1 MTESARR
8 WRVLSAGVAAG
19 LAGVVGLAGNTASAE
34 PVFPMPPT
42 PGPAP
47 VTQAAPLAPAAAP
60 AAAAVPATSSL
71 GVMNQTSG
79 VPAAAIPGAVT
90 APAAA
95 PSVPTAA
102 PSVPTAAPQ
111 IVPATSG
118 TLSEFFAGQGVKMEP
133 QVADNFTALNI
144 VLPMPTN
151 WTKVPDPNV
160 PNAFAV
166 IADRTSKDLYTPN
179 AQVVVY
185 KLVGDFDPRAA
196 ISHGYVDTQK
206 LLGWRAT
213 DMSMSDFYGFPSA
226 FIEGSYTEGSQVL
239 NTSRRHVIA
248 TSGNDRYLVSL
259 SVNWSA
265 ANQGISAAADA
276 TDAIVS
282 GFRVS
287 APTPAAAAPP
297 AAQPPVSPPML
308 PALPQLPGLPN

>member
-19 LAGVVGLAGNTASAE
+19 LAGFVSLAGNTASAE
-34 PVFPMPPT
+34 PVLPMPP
-42 PGPAP
+42 AP
-47 VTQAAPLAPAAAP
+47 VPSPVVQQAAPLAPAAAP
-60 AAAAVPATSSL
+60 AAAAVPGTSSL
-71 GVMNQTSG
+71 GVTNQTPG
-79 VPAAAIPGAVT
+79 VPAATVPTGTVPTGAVPA
-90 APAAA
+90 APAA
-95 PSVPTAA
+95 VPQPA
-102 PSVPTAAPQ
+102 

-118 TLSEFFAGQGVKMEP
+118 TLSEFLAEHGVKMEP

-185 KLVGDFDPRAA
+185 KLIGDFDPRAA
-196 ISHGYVDTQK
+196 ISHGYVDSQK
-206 LLGWRAT
+206 LLGWRTT
-213 DMSMSDFYGFPSA
+213 DMAMGDFYGFPSS

-248 TSGNDRYLVSL
+248 TSGDDR
-259 SVNWSA
+259 
-265 ANQGISAAADA
+265 
-276 TDAIVS
+276 
-282 GFRVS
+282 
-287 APTPAAAAPP
+287 
-297 AAQPPVSPPML
+297 
-308 PALPQLPGLPN
+308 

>member
-19 LAGVVGLAGNTASAE
+19 LAGVMGLAGNTASAE
-34 PVFPMPPT
+34 PVFPLPPA
-42 PGPAP
+42 PGPGP

-60 AAAAVPATSSL
+60 AAAAVPGTSSL
-71 GVMNQTSG
+71 GVTNQTSG
-79 VPAAAIPGAVT
+79 VPAGTVPPGAALPV
-90 APAAA
+90 
-95 PSVPTAA
+95 
-102 PSVPTAAPQ
+102 AAPQ
-111 IVPATSG
+111 PIVAATSG
-118 TLSEFFAGQGVKMEP
+118 TLSEFFAEHGVKMEP
-133 QVADNFTALNI
+133 QVSDNFTALNI

-185 KLVGDFDPRAA
+185 KLVGDFDPKAA
-196 ISHGYVDTQK
+196 ISHGYVDSQK
-206 LLGWRAT
+206 LLGWRT
-213 DMSMSDFYGFPSA
+213 IDMSMADFYGFPSA

-248 TSGNDRYLVSL
+248 TSGGDRYLVSL

-287 APTPAAAAPP
+287 APAPAPAAPP
-297 AAQPPVSPPML
+297 AAPGPVAPPAL
-308 PALPQLPGLPN
+308 PALPQLLGTPN

>member
-8 WRVLSAGVAAG
+8 WRVLSVGVAAG
-19 LAGVVGLAGNTASAE
+19 LAGLIGLAGNTASAE

-47 VTQAAPLAPAAAP
+47 VTQASPLAPAAAP
-60 AAAAVPATSSL
+60 AAAAVPGTSPV
-71 GVMNQTSG
+71 GVTNQTSG
-79 VPAAAIPGAVT
+79 VPAGTVPTG
-90 APAAA
+90 PAAPVLPA
-95 PSVPTAA
+95 AVPQTT
-102 PSVPTAAPQ
+102 V
-111 IVPATSG
+111 VPATSG
-118 TLSEFFAGQGVKMEP
+118 TLSEFFAEHGVKMEP
-133 QVADNFTALNI
+133 QVSDNFTALNI

-185 KLVGDFDPRAA
+185 KLVGDFDPTAA
-196 ISHGYVDTQK
+196 ISHGYVDSQK
-206 LLGWRAT
+206 LTGWRT
-213 DMSMSDFYGFPSA
+213 IDMSMAEFHGFPSA
-226 FIEGSYTEGSQVL
+226 FIEGSHTEGSQVL

-248 TSGNDRYLVSL
+248 TSGTDRYLVSL

-287 APTPAAAAPP
+287 APAPAPAAPP
-297 AAQPPVSPPML
+297 APPAPAAP
-308 PALPQLPGLPN
+308 PALPTLPQLFGTPN

>member
-8 WRVLSAGVAAG
+8 WRVLSVGVAAG
-19 LAGVVGLAGNTASAE
+19 LAGLIGLAGNTASAE

-47 VTQAAPLAPAAAP
+47 VTQASPLAPAAAP
-60 AAAAVPATSSL
+60 AAAAVPGTSPV
-71 GVMNQTSG
+71 GVTNQTSG
-79 VPAAAIPGAVT
+79 VPAGTVPTG
-90 APAAA
+90 PAAPVLPA
-95 PSVPTAA
+95 AVPQTT
-102 PSVPTAAPQ
+102 V
-111 IVPATSG
+111 VPATSG
-118 TLSEFFAGQGVKMEP
+118 TLSEFFAEHGVKMEP
-133 QVADNFTALNI
+133 QVSDNFTALNI

-185 KLVGDFDPRAA
+185 KLVGDFDPTAA
-196 ISHGYVDTQK
+196 ISHGYVDSQK
-206 LLGWRAT
+206 LTGWRT
-213 DMSMSDFYGFPSA
+213 IDMSTAEFHGFPSA
-226 FIEGSYTEGSQVL
+226 FIEGSHTEGSQVL

-248 TSGNDRYLVSL
+248 TSGTDRYLVSL

-287 APTPAAAAPP
+287 APAPAPAAPP
-297 AAQPPVSPPML
+297 APPAPAAP
-308 PALPQLPGLPN
+308 PALPTLPQLFGTPN

>member
-19 LAGVVGLAGNTASAE
+19 LAGFVSLAGNTASAE
-34 PVFPMPPT
+34 PVLPMPP
-42 PGPAP
+42 AP
-47 VTQAAPLAPAAAP
+47 VPSPVVQQAAPLAPAAAP
-60 AAAAVPATSSL
+60 AAAAVPGTSSL
-71 GVMNQTSG
+71 GVTNQTPG
-79 VPAAAIPGAVT
+79 VPAATVPTGTVPTGAVPA
-90 APAAA
+90 APAA
-95 PSVPTAA
+95 VPQPA
-102 PSVPTAAPQ
+102 

-118 TLSEFFAGQGVKMEP
+118 TLSEFLAEHGVKMEP

-185 KLVGDFDPRAA
+185 KLIGDFDPRAA
-196 ISHGYVDTQK
+196 ISHGYVDSQK
-206 LLGWRAT
+206 LLGWRTT
-213 DMSMSDFYGFPSA
+213 DMAMGDFYGFPSS

-248 TSGNDRYLVSL
+248 TSGDDRYLVSL

-287 APTPAAAAPP
+287 APAPAPAAPP
-297 AAQPPVSPPML
+297 AAPAPVAPPAL
-308 PALPQLPGLPN
+308 PALPQLPGLPG

>member
-8 WRVLSAGVAAG
+8 WRVLSVGVAAG
-19 LAGVVGLAGNTASAE
+19 LAGVMGLAGNTASAE

-42 PGPAP
+42 PGPVP
-47 VTQAAPLAPAAAP
+47 VTQASPLAPAAAP
-60 AAAAVPATSSL
+60 AAAAVPGTSPL

-79 VPAAAIPGAVT
+79 VPAATVPTGPT
-90 APAAA
+90 GPAG
-95 PSVPTAA
+95 PSVPALPAA
-102 PSVPTAAPQ
+102 VAQTV
-111 IVPATSG
+111 VPATSG
-118 TLSEFFAGQGVKMEP
+118 TLSEFFAEHGVKMEP
-133 QVADNFTALNI
+133 QVSDNFTALNI

-185 KLVGDFDPRAA
+185 KLVGDFDPKAG
-196 ISHGYVDTQK
+196 ISHGYVDSQK
-206 LLGWRAT
+206 LPGWRT
-213 DMSMSDFYGFPSA
+213 IDMSMADFHGFPSA
-226 FIEGSYTEGSQVL
+226 FIEGSHTEGSQVL

-248 TSGNDRYLVSL
+248 TSGTDRYLVSL

-287 APTPAAAAPP
+287 APAPAPAAPAAPP
-297 AAQPPVSPPML
+297 APPAPVAP
-308 PALPQLPGLPN
+308 PALPTLPQLFGTPN